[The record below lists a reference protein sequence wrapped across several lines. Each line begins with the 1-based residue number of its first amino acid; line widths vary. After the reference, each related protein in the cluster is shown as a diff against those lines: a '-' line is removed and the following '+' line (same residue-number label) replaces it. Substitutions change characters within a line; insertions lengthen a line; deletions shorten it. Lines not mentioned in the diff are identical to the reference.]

1 MIDIQNKTNM
11 LNRGHIVVQLRG
23 HSSCVV
29 TVLPS
34 LEYTENSRRIT
45 RKTQIIISA
54 HILYYYIQESRDR

>member
-29 TVLPS
+29 TGL
-34 LEYTENSRRIT
+34 TEAYLT
-45 RKTQIIISA
+45 GV
-54 HILYYYIQESRDR
+54 

>member
-29 TVLPS
+29 TGRKLTTLPYATLSVAKGINHSLPS
-34 LEYTENSRRIT
+34 ATYSS
-45 RKTQIIISA
+45 SA
-54 HILYYYIQESRDR
+54 TNEEA